1 MLGNLRRGA
10 KRREG
15 TIEKMGFIMRIARF
29 SLPLLA
35 VAFFAGCSNGQ
46 GGVDNTGTGLVLG
59 SIAGGVLGNSIGKGD
74 GGKVAATIGGAVIG
88 GIVGSQIG
96 KSLDERDRRY
106 AQDAEYDALERGQS
120 GTPRQWRD
128 PDTGHYGEIIP
139 SRPYKRGVA
148 DCRDYTHKVYIDG
161 RPQEMH
167 GTACRSSDGQ
177 WQSVG

>member
-1 MLGNLRRGA
+1 
-10 KRREG
+10 
-15 TIEKMGFIMRIARF
+15 MGFTMRIARF

-35 VAFFAGCSNGQ
+35 AAMLAGCSNGQ

-59 SIAGGVLGNSIGKGD
+59 SIAGGVLGNQVGKGD
-74 GGKVAATIGGAVIG
+74 GKVAATVAGAVIG

-96 KSLDERDRRY
+96 QSLDERDRRY
-106 AQDAEYDALERGQS
+106 AQEAEYDALERGQS
-120 GTPRQWRD
+120 GSPRQWRD